1 MTLVSAIP
9 LDGSS
14 VRLSYGMLFR
24 HDLDSVCLPVI
35 RIINFSFPAAKAAR
49 QASGSNQI
57 MPPGLGSR

>member
-1 MTLVSAIP
+1 MSLASAIL

-14 VRLSYGMLFR
+14 LRFSDGMLCW

-35 RIINFSFPAAKAAR
+35 RIINFSFPVVKVAR